1 MRPHRKFMFR
11 YSRFLNPILTLVLG
25 CSVHP
30 LNAQPKSTHP
40 LPDDPELYAAFFHF
54 SDDFTNWIDNR
65 NAKNPVAAPKLLQG
79 AAKYLH
85 VAPADLPRI
94 AIVTRAVAAQLRSV
108 SAD

>member
-1 MRPHRKFMFR
+1 
-11 YSRFLNPILTLVLG
+11 LTLVLG